1 MAQDPPRIGAP
12 VTASELDAS
21 FSPSA
26 PLVNK
31 FIIHTSVTGI
41 RIAFAEEV
49 PTGGTRYFRA
59 AVNLSMADAV
69 QLYQVLQEV
78 MQPIIDEAA
87 QKVTGPP
94 DGE

>member
-1 MAQDPPRIGAP
+1 MEQNPPRVGAP

-21 FSPSA
+21 FSIPA

-31 FIIHTSVTGI
+31 FIVHTSVTGI

-49 PTGGTRYFRA
+49 PNGGTRYFRS

-69 QLYQVLQEV
+69 QLYQILQEV
-78 MQPIIDEAA
+78 MEPIINEASRKA
-87 QKVTGPP
+87 TDPA

>member
-1 MAQDPPRIGAP
+1 MAQNPPRIGAP
-12 VTASELDAS
+12 VTGSELDAS
-21 FSPSA
+21 FSIPA

-31 FIIHTSVTGI
+31 FIVHTSVTGI

-49 PTGGTRYFRA
+49 PNGGTRYYRS

-69 QLYQVLQEV
+69 QLYQILQEV
-78 MQPIIDEAA
+78 MQPIVDEASWHA
-87 QKVTGPP
+87 TGPT